1 LIHGLFLL
9 GHGTSFPVPFIT
21 VGTSFSTE
29 IQIDDQAP
37 SQSIAA
43 GLTNVQEAEEDKA
56 MDEIADKFE
65 FTTAVKFSQTLNS
78 YFDALICSAWIFTNV
93 R

>member
-1 LIHGLFLL
+1 M
-9 GHGTSFPVPFIT
+9 
-21 VGTSFSTE
+21 E

-78 YFDALICSAWIFTNV
+78 YFDA
-93 R
+93 